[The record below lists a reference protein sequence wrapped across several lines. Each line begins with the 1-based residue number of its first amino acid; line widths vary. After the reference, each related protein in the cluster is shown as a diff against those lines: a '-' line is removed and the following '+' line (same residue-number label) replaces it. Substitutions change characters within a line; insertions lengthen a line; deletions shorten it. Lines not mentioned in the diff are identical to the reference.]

1 MPRHTKAKRM
11 RRRQARQTAAQNGV
25 KGALKKRGLQNFPH
39 GAPPGM
45 GPQSRGTGHS
55 GSGHAGRGPGAG
67 EAGGLRVKA
76 PGCRPG
82 QCHPDR
88 AHFARQAIGIEPLS
102 LEIDD

>member
-11 RRRQARQTAAQNGV
+11 RRRQARKQAGSQGVQN
-25 KGALKKRGLQNFPH
+25 ALHKRGLQNFPH
-39 GAPPGM
+39 GKPPGM
-45 GPQSRGTGHS
+45 GNPPGPRGGP
-55 GSGHAGRGPGAG
+55 GRGNPPRPRGGPG
-67 EAGGLRVKA
+67 GGLRVKA

>member
-1 MPRHTKAKRM
+1 MARHMQSGMGK
-11 RRRQARQTAAQNGV
+11 RRRARRRARQQAGTQGGQNAPR
-25 KGALKKRGLQNFPH
+25 ALQTFPH
-39 GAPPGM
+39 GKPPGM
-45 GPQSRGTGHS
+45 GNPPGTG
-55 GSGHAGRGPGAG
+55 G
-67 EAGGLRVKA
+67 GGLRVKA